1 MTWLFYSASFSTA
14 FQSYQ
19 HNGRMNTKT
28 SVQYSSGLA
37 WTDSC
42 LQLDLDTRPND
53 LKPAEPCECFNSN
66 SSILQK
72 IVDKPIALRAAKT
85 LWSFGCSECNR
96 VKQPRFVVFQTA
108 IV

>member
-1 MTWLFYSASFSTA
+1 MTWLFYSKSFSTA

-42 LQLDLDTRPND
+42 LQLDLDPRPND
-53 LKPAEPCECFNSN
+53 LKPAEPCKCFDSN
-66 SSILQK
+66 SSICSCISNK
-72 IVDKPIALRAAKT
+72 APFHIVASIVFELLLRPDYD
-85 LWSFGCSECNR
+85 L
-96 VKQPRFVVFQTA
+96 
-108 IV
+108 